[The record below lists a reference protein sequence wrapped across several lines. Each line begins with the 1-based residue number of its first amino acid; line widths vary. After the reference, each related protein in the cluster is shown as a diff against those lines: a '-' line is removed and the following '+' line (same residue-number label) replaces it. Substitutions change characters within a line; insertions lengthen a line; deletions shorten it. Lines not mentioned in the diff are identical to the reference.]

1 MRVLVSGHHGYIGSV
16 LMPLLA
22 KAGHDA
28 VGLDCFY
35 FEGCTLG
42 QECGGFP
49 VIRKDLRDMPA
60 GDLAGFD
67 AVIHLAALS
76 NDPLGDL
83 KSDWTYDI
91 NHIGSLRLAR
101 LAKEAGARRFLFSSS
116 CSMYGA
122 NTSDDLLAESSPL
135 NPLTAYAI
143 SKARLEGDLAKLAD
157 DRFSPVYLRNST
169 AYGVSPRLRLD
180 IVLNNLVAWAFTTGK
195 VRIMSDGTPW
205 RPIVHIEDIS
215 RAFIALMEA
224 PRELVHNQAFNIGRN
239 DENYQVRDLAGFVKE
254 TVPGCEIE
262 YAGKGGPD
270 PRNYRV
276 DFTKLARTFPNLK
289 LQWTARCGAQQ
300 LYEAYKAAGL
310 TAAELQ
316 GRRFI
321 RLNHLKH
328 LLDEGRLDDTL
339 RFR

>member
-22 KAGHDA
+22 KAGHEA

-35 FEGCTLG
+35 FDGCTLG
-42 QECGGFP
+42 RETNSFP
-49 VIRKDLRDMPA
+49 CLRKDLRDAQPR
-60 GDLAGFD
+60 DLDGFD
-67 AVIHLAALS
+67 ALIHLAALS

-83 KSDWTYDI
+83 KGDWTYDI
-91 NHIGSLRLAR
+91 NHHGSVRLAQ
-101 LAKEAGARRFLFSSS
+101 LAKQAGVRRFLFSSS

-122 NTSDDLLAESSPL
+122 NSNDDLLTETAPL

-143 SKARLEGDLAKLAD
+143 SKVRLETDLANLAD
-157 DRFSPVYLRNST
+157 DRFSPIYLRNST

-180 IVLNNLVAWAFTTGK
+180 LVLNNLVAWAFTTGK
-195 VRIMSDGTPW
+195 VKIMSDGTPW

-224 PRELVHNQAFNIGRN
+224 PRELVHNEAFNIGRN
-239 DENYQVRDLAGFVKE
+239 DENYQVRDLATFVKE
-254 TVPGCEIE
+254 TVPSCEIE
-262 YAGKGGPD
+262 YAGKGGAD

-289 LQWTARCGAQQ
+289 LQWTARRGAQE
-300 LYEAYKAAGL
+300 LYEACKAVAL
-310 TAAELQ
+310 TANELQ

-321 RLNHLKH
+321 RLNQLKH
-328 LLDEGRLDDTL
+328 LLAGGRLDDTL
-339 RFR
+339 RWK